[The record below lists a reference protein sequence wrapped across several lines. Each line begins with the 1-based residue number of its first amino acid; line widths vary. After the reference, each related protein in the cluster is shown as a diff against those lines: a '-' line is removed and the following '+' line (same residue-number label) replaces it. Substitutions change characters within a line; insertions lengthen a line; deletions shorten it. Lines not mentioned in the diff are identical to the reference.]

1 VKATDNFDTIYRMH
15 YDKVFRLCKGYFN
28 GNTEIASDATQEVFI
43 KVLENL
49 DSFRNDANI
58 GTWIYRIASNTCL
71 MYLRKQS
78 TKKEFKINEL
88 ADLAL
93 ESNNADIE
101 EKLKMMYDCINQL
114 EPTNKLVIMMVLEDL
129 PYQEIANIVGISEE
143 NLRVRIH
150 RIKTNLTKCVQNGKF

>member
-1 VKATDNFDTIYRMH
+1 MKATDTFDTIYRMH

-71 MYLRKQS
+71 MYLRKQLN
-78 TKKEFKINEL
+78 KKEFKTNEL
-88 ADLAL
+88 PDLAF
-93 ESNNADIE
+93 ENDNVEIE

-143 NLRVRIH
+143 NLRVRVH

>member
-1 VKATDNFDTIYRMH
+1 MH

-93 ESNNADIE
+93 ESDNADIE

>member
-1 VKATDNFDTIYRMH
+1 MKATDNFDTIYRMH

-78 TKKEFKINEL
+78 NKKEFQVKELPEL
-88 ADLAL
+88 AT
-93 ESNNADIE
+93 ESDNADSE
-101 EKLKMMYDCINQL
+101 NKLKMMYDCINQL

-129 PYQEIANIVGISEE
+129 PYPEIANIVGISEE

-150 RIKTNLTKCVQNGKF
+150 RIKTNLTKCVQNGKL